1 MKSPTTTPWR
11 ERASALADSLAA
23 RGILRSEVWRAA
35 VEQTPRHL
43 FVPTST
49 STGMMAAGSA
59 AQEASVGTW
68 LDEVYSDLALVVQ
81 RRLLPSGRAG
91 DGSAALP
98 TSSSTMPSLMVEML
112 EALDLHDGHR
122 VLEIGTGTGYNA
134 ALLSHRLGGENVVS
148 IDIDPDLVQAATR
161 RLEELGHSP
170 TLVAGDGLAG
180 VPDHG
185 PYDRIIA
192 TCAVPEVPLAWI
204 EQLAPGGAMLINLRG
219 EVAGVLCL
227 LTKHDDDDEVIGP
240 AVRSGGD
247 FMWLRRELN
256 SPLRDEES
264 STVISAR
271 KVARRLTALSPTDAL
286 GDRGFFWLLQ
296 LELPGLRMIC
306 STEVFDPMDK
316 VSRPGLLMYAEDGS
330 HAQVVNEPET
340 DGRHRVIQG
349 GCRRLWDTVETAHE
363 SWTRLANP
371 SPHRFTIVANSTIQ
385 FVSLDSDTNWLRWPL
400 PLV

>member
-1 MKSPTTTPWR
+1 MPWR
-11 ERASALADSLAA
+11 ERARALAECLAE

-43 FVPTST
+43 FVPAST
-49 STGMMAAGSA
+49 SATDAGLAAH
-59 AQEASVGTW
+59 EASVGTW
-68 LDEVYSDLALVVQ
+68 LDQVYSDSTFVVQ
-81 RRLLPSGRAG
+81 RRSRPSGQAADG
-91 DGSAALP
+91 DGTALP

-112 EALDLHDGHR
+112 EALDVCEGHR

-148 IDIDPDLVQAATR
+148 IDIDPGLVQTARR
-161 RLEELGHSP
+161 RLKELGYAP
-170 TLVAGDGLAG
+170 TLVAGNGLAG

-204 EQLAPGGAMLINLRG
+204 EQLASGGAMLINVRG

-227 LTKHDDDDEVIGP
+227 LRKQDDDEVIGP
-240 AVRSGGD
+240 VVRCGGD

-256 SPLRDEES
+256 SPLRDKEPP
-264 STVISAR
+264 TVITAR
-271 KVARRLTALSPTDAL
+271 RVARRFTPLSPTNVL
-286 GDRGFFWLLQ
+286 SDRSLCWLLQ

-306 STEVFDPMDK
+306 STEVFDPMNK

-330 HAQVVNEPET
+330 HVQVVNEPET
-340 DGRHRVIQG
+340 DGQHRVIQG

-363 SWTRLANP
+363 SWVRLGNP
-371 SPHRFTIVANSTIQ
+371 DPHRFTIVANPTIQ
-385 FVSLDSDTNWLRWPL
+385 FVSLDGDTNWLRWPL

>member
-1 MKSPTTTPWR
+1 
-11 ERASALADSLAA
+11 
-23 RGILRSEVWRAA
+23 VA
-35 VEQTPRHL
+35 VAQTPRHL
-43 FVPTST
+43 FVPSSAST
-49 STGMMAAGSA
+49 TVAGST
-59 AQEASVGTW
+59 AQKTSVDAW
-68 LDEVYSDLALVVQ
+68 LDEVYSDLTLVVQ
-81 RRLLPSGRAG
+81 RRPPPSGWPAG
-91 DGSAALP
+91 GEHAALP

-112 EALDLHDGHR
+112 EALGLHDGHR

-134 ALLSHRLGGENVVS
+134 ALLSHRLGAENVVS
-148 IDIDPDLVQAATR
+148 IDIDPDLVRTATQ
-161 RLEELGHSP
+161 RLEEIGHSP

-204 EQLAPGGAMLINLRG
+204 EQLVPGGTMLINVRG
-219 EVAGVLCL
+219 DVAGVLCL
-227 LTKHDDDDEVIGP
+227 LTREDDDEVIGP
-240 AVRSGGD
+240 ALSSAGN

-271 KVARRLTALSPTDAL
+271 KVARRLTTLPPADVLDDS
-286 GDRGFFWLLQ
+286 GFFWLLQ

-316 VSRPGLLMYAEDGS
+316 ISRPGLLMYAADGS
-330 HAQVVNEPET
+330 HAQVINEPET

-349 GCRRLWDTVETAHE
+349 GCRRLWDTVETAYE
-363 SWTRLANP
+363 SWVRLANP
-371 SPHRFTIVANSTIQ
+371 GPRRFTIVANPTIQ
-385 FVSLDSDTNWLRWPL
+385 FVSLDGDTNWLRWPL

>member
-1 MKSPTTTPWR
+1 MKSPTATPWR
-11 ERASALADSLAA
+11 KRASALADSLAE

-43 FVPTST
+43 FVPAST
-49 STGMMAAGSA
+49 STTAAGST
-59 AQEASVGTW
+59 AQEVSVDTW
-68 LDEVYSDLALVVQ
+68 LDEVYSDVTLVVQ
-81 RRLLPSGRAG
+81 RRSLPSGQAG
-91 DGSAALP
+91 DGEPAALP

-112 EALDLHDGHR
+112 EALDLHSGHR

-134 ALLSHRLGGENVVS
+134 ALLSYRLGAENVVS
-148 IDIDPDLVQAATR
+148 VDIDPGLVQTATQ

-170 TLVAGDGLAG
+170 TLVTGDGLAG

-185 PYDRIIA
+185 PYNRIIA

-204 EQLAPGGAMLINLRG
+204 DQLAPGGAMLINLRG

-240 AVRSGGD
+240 AVSSGGD

-264 STVISAR
+264 PTVISAR
-271 KVARRLTALSPTDAL
+271 KVARRLTVLSPTDVL
-286 GDRGFFWLLQ
+286 GDRDFFWLLQ

-306 STEVFDPMDK
+306 STEVFDPMNK
-316 VSRPGLLMYAEDGS
+316 VSRPGLHMYAEDGS
-330 HAQVVNEPET
+330 HVQVINEPET
-340 DGRHRVIQG
+340 DGQYRVIQG
-349 GCRRLWDTVETAHE
+349 GCRRLWDTVETAHA
-363 SWTRLANP
+363 SWVRLANP
-371 SPHRFTIVANSTIQ
+371 APHRFNVVANSTIQ